1 MKRKMTNNEM
11 PRGRP
16 DVTNPLLILTLLA
29 VLTCPVAVRAQS
41 AAPSAGIGQ
50 EVTNAADE
58 LTWPRESEVS
68 GTKVDTYQP
77 QMERRAGT
85 NFETRSAVA
94 ITSADSNA
102 PVYGVFWS
110 PAPTQIDKPTPAQE
124 NVEAHA
130 ALQQDQKLTTQ
141 IELRAQETLYVERPA
156 PNEKSLGR
164 FKLDGILVQ
173 LFKTDHL
180 FQLINP
186 AAPERYGSAEDNV
199 VRDLTSSKVSG
210 LKFLEL
216 RF

>member
-1 MKRKMTNNEM
+1 MKIKMTNNEM

-68 GTKVDTYQP
+68 GTKVDIYQP
-77 QMERRAGT
+77 QIEESAGSD
-85 NFETRSAVA
+85 FETRSAVA
-94 ITSADSNA
+94 IASAGSNA
-102 PVYGVFWS
+102 LVYGAFLS
-110 PAPTQIDKPTPAQE
+110 PAPAQIDKPTPARE

-130 ALQQDQKLTTQ
+130 AQQDQKLTTQ

-164 FKLDGILVQ
+164 LKLDGILVQ
-173 LFKTDHL
+173 LFKTDHP

-199 VRDLTSSKVSG
+199 VRDHTSSKVSG
-210 LKFLEL
+210 LKFLEW